1 MIKKNNIQTFTVKV
15 HNQEET
21 KQIFELLNMWKS
33 SIKNKT
39 CLLEKHPE
47 IDRIE
52 KIKGRIENEP
62 QYKLYFND
70 WCYQTGLEWSPDLTY
85 KDSEYR
91 NLDLVKDRLEIYN
104 LLGFCPLKIIIENIN
119 EELNKTNH
127 EKTVKKKIQK
137 RRI

>member
-1 MIKKNNIQTFTVKV
+1 MIKKNNIQVFTVKV

-21 KQIFELLNMWKS
+21 KQIFELLNTWKF
-33 SIKNKT
+33 SIKNKI
-39 CLLEKHPE
+39 CLLEKYPE

-52 KIKGRIENEP
+52 KMKGWVENEP

-70 WCYQTGLEWSPDLTY
+70 WCYQTGLEWCPDLTY

-104 LLGFCPLKIIIENIN
+104 LLGLCPCPLKTIIENIN

-127 EKTVKKKIQK
+127 EKTVKKKI
-137 RRI
+137 

>member
-21 KQIFELLNMWKS
+21 KQIFELLNMWKF
-33 SIKNKT
+33 SIKNKI
-39 CLLEKHPE
+39 CLLEKYPE

-52 KIKGRIENEP
+52 KMKGWVENEP

-104 LLGFCPLKIIIENIN
+104 LLGLCPCPLKIIIENIN

-127 EKTVKKKIQK
+127 EKTVKKKI
-137 RRI
+137 